1 MTPIDDEDCD
11 NPIDEYIA
19 FQQVITRESTQFN
32 QFIFIGCAH
41 IIMPFAFC
49 FFFRTVLQAQDPEYY
64 NLITSKLSADQQKG
78 LNDVIVTAEQKKAQ
92 YNSKQIQK
100 QGGNIQITQIIM
112 V

>member
-1 MTPIDDEDCD
+1 
-11 NPIDEYIA
+11 
-19 FQQVITRESTQFN
+19 
-32 QFIFIGCAH
+32 
-41 IIMPFAFC
+41 MPFAFC
-49 FFFRTVLQAQDPEYY
+49 FLFSLTVLQAQDPEYY